1 MKINKIKINSYGKIK
16 DQEIEFDKNINIVYG
31 KNESGKSTILKF
43 ITNILYGISKNKNG
57 REYSD
62 FDKYKPWDSEDFS
75 GKIEYELDNKEK
87 FEVFRDFRKKNP
99 QVFNEQKEDISKEF
113 NIDKSKGNE
122 FFYEQTKVDEKLF
135 LSTIVVNQEEVK
147 LEKNEQN
154 ILIQKIANLVGTG
167 DDNVSY
173 KRAMDRINRRQLG
186 EIGTQKSREKPLN
199 ILMRENE
206 ELEEER
212 NKLEKYKDSKY
223 EIEEN
228 KNILLEKYS
237 NLEIE
242 LNYLNKIKK
251 IYEDEKIENEKIKI
265 KEKIKKENDEKIN
278 LNKNEIL
285 KIENEN
291 KKIIEK
297 NKNKLNKIE
306 ENKNKIKN
314 KLIIFFIILILINI
328 TQFIFIKNNI
338 IKYIFLLTLPTYLI
352 FSIIYLKNKKNKIKI
367 FEKENKNE
375 EEKINKEKNNYLNEN
390 KIIEKNNKEL
400 ENEINEL
407 KNNLNLKINS
417 EIEKIKNNYLEK
429 IENKKIIKENNFDIN
444 SKIEKIKNNYLENI
458 ENEKIIEKNDLENIK
473 EEIEKIQKE
482 LNNTKIRLHELDLDR
497 ENVEPQIDNLLK
509 LEEKIVNNNE
519 KIVNLK
525 KLDKSMN
532 LAKNILEKAY
542 EKMKTTVTPKFTKNL
557 SENINEITNGKYKNV
572 MLKDDNGLIVE
583 LDNGNYVEAKR
594 LSVGTIDQL
603 YLSLRL
609 SMTEDLSKE
618 KMPIILDEAFA
629 YYDTQR
635 LENILKYLVN
645 TYPDR
650 QIMIFTCTERE
661 KDVLTKLNI
670 PYNLIHLS

>member
-43 ITNILYGISKNKNG
+43 ITNILYGISQNKNG

-251 IYEDEKIENEKIKI
+251 I
-265 KEKIKKENDEKIN
+265 
-278 LNKNEIL
+278 
-285 KIENEN
+285 
-291 KKIIEK
+291 
-297 NKNKLNKIE
+297 
-306 ENKNKIKN
+306 
-314 KLIIFFIILILINI
+314 
-328 TQFIFIKNNI
+328 
-338 IKYIFLLTLPTYLI
+338 
-352 FSIIYLKNKKNKIKI
+352 
-367 FEKENKNE
+367 
-375 EEKINKEKNNYLNEN
+375 
-390 KIIEKNNKEL
+390 
-400 ENEINEL
+400 
-407 KNNLNLKINS
+407 
-417 EIEKIKNNYLEK
+417 
-429 IENKKIIKENNFDIN
+429 
-444 SKIEKIKNNYLENI
+444 
-458 ENEKIIEKNDLENIK
+458 
-473 EEIEKIQKE
+473 
-482 LNNTKIRLHELDLDR
+482 
-497 ENVEPQIDNLLK
+497 
-509 LEEKIVNNNE
+509 
-519 KIVNLK
+519 
-525 KLDKSMN
+525 
-532 LAKNILEKAY
+532 
-542 EKMKTTVTPKFTKNL
+542 
-557 SENINEITNGKYKNV
+557 
-572 MLKDDNGLIVE
+572 
-583 LDNGNYVEAKR
+583 
-594 LSVGTIDQL
+594 
-603 YLSLRL
+603 
-609 SMTEDLSKE
+609 
-618 KMPIILDEAFA
+618 
-629 YYDTQR
+629 
-635 LENILKYLVN
+635 
-645 TYPDR
+645 
-650 QIMIFTCTERE
+650 
-661 KDVLTKLNI
+661 
-670 PYNLIHLS
+670 